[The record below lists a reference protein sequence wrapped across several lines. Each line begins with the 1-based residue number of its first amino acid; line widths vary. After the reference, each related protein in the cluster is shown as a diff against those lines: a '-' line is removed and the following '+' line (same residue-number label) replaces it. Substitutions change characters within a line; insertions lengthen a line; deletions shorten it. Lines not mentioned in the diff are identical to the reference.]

1 MYRVIK
7 ENKLYFGIK
16 ISKTILNSSFYS
28 EIGIYQSH
36 LRLIPFQNS
45 LSNMKY
51 KMYKENNYLN
61 PKVQYIKISLSQIDV
76 IPEKI
81 IQTFLFKE
89 LNKMT
94 ARLYFYG
101 CFSLCFSLLPILLHT
116 GRLLIAC

>member
-36 LRLIPFQNS
+36 LRLITFQNS

-51 KMYKENNYLN
+51 
-61 PKVQYIKISLSQIDV
+61 KVQYIKISLSQIDV